1 MATHSSILAW
11 RIPWTEEPC
20 IHGIASVGR
29 DIATKPPPPLFQQ
42 QLKMWIINPGDGL
55 GHKCVVPPQK
65 LSSPETLFTSPP
77 PAISDTLSSRRSAFK
92 PCNNHYKSAEE
103 KYREGRREAGRDR
116 QREKTEHMNSW
127 GQRKDKGLSFYLHC
141 FATLELPVSG
151 LENNELRMTSLI
163 LFSVPDWFN
172 CAHGH

>member
-103 KYREGRREAGRDR
+103 KYREGRREAGR
-116 QREKTEHMNSW
+116 
-127 GQRKDKGLSFYLHC
+127 
-141 FATLELPVSG
+141 
-151 LENNELRMTSLI
+151 ELRVSPLVQTVKNQPAMRETWVRSLGWEDPLEEDMATRSSI
-163 LFSVPDWFN
+163 L
-172 CAHGH
+172 A